1 MPRLSTINTAAAPAA
16 VGPYAQAV
24 SAGGFLYV
32 SGQIPLVP
40 ETGALVASDITSQCD
55 QVLRNLSAILDA
67 ADCSV
72 EHLVKVTIYLRDLDD
87 FGLVN
92 ERYATWLGAARPA
105 RATVEVSGLP
115 RGALVEMDAVALL
128 P

>member
-1 MPRLSTINTAAAPAA
+1 MSQLSTIATDAAPAA

-24 SAGGFLYV
+24 SAGGFLYI
-32 SGQIPLVP
+32 SGQIPLAP
-40 ETGALVASDITSQCD
+40 ESGVLVAPDIASQCD

-67 ADCSV
+67 AQCGVDR
-72 EHLVKVTIYLRDLDD
+72 LVKVTIYLRDLNN

-92 ERYATWLGAARPA
+92 ERYAAWLGAARPA
-105 RATVEVSGLP
+105 RATVEVSALP
-115 RGALVEMDAVALL
+115 KGALIEIDAVALL